1 MALSK
6 LIYAFLSITSLST
19 IYLLS
24 ENKKMCDEVDHLRDQ
39 TCAEVHNMNT
49 ERIDRM
55 AEKVMFLEGV
65 SEQMWVKRK

>member
-6 LIYAFLSITSLST
+6 LLYAFLSLTSFST

-24 ENKKMCDEVDHLRDQ
+24 ENKKMCDEVDHIRGQ
-39 TCAEVHNMNT
+39 TCAEVHSMNT

-65 SEQMWVKRK
+65 SEQMWTKRK